1 MSDDPLLIRRLE
13 QALDLL
19 RAACIALASA
29 ALVVLIAAFG
39 WLVFGRYVLNAT
51 PTWVE
56 QLALLLI
63 CWIAFLGAAAGVRE
77 DTHIGVVLFRDM
89 TPEPVR
95 KGLMILS
102 DVALAAFG
110 YVTLSAGSELVAFG
124 WGTDLPMLGVPE
136 SVRTLAITSLG
147 ALMMTFAGVRG
158 ALRILRFRAW
168 SSDAAPDPASEA
180 APAAPST
187 KED

>member
-1 MSDDPLLIRRLE
+1 MSEDPLLIRRLE
-13 QALDLL
+13 QGLDLI

-29 ALVVLIAAFG
+29 ALVVLILAFG

-63 CWIAFLGAAAGVRE
+63 CWIAFLGTAAGVRE

-89 TPEPVR
+89 TPEPVA

-102 DVALAAFG
+102 DLALAVFGAVMLSAGAELAAFG
-110 YVTLSAGSELVAFG
+110 WE
-124 WGTDLPMLGVPE
+124 TDLPMLGVPE
-136 SVRTLAITSLG
+136 SLRTLAITSLG
-147 ALMMTFAGVRG
+147 GLTLLFAGLRG
-158 ALRILRFRAW
+158 TLRILRFGAW
-168 SSDAAPDPASEA
+168 RPDCAET
-180 APAAPST
+180 PST
-187 KED
+187 KDN